1 MIRFLLTPLGLLLF
15 VAVASAQT
23 ARPLTSAELQSL
35 LANGL
40 SVTSADIE
48 GGRKFTGHVNMERGG
63 RLTGTLNIVGH
74 GQVPLNGTWKVNGA
88 QLCRTLGPV
97 QPEEVCETWLRAG
110 NAKAV
115 TVQVKGEAVSIN
127 RWQ

>member
-1 MIRFLLTPLGLLLF
+1 MIRFLLVSLGSLLF
-15 VAVASAQT
+15 IAAASAQ
-23 ARPLTSAELQSL
+23 AQRPLTAAEMQAL

-48 GGRKFTGHVNMERGG
+48 NGKKFTGRVNLERGG
-63 RLTGTLNIVGH
+63 RLTGTLNVVGH
-74 GQVPLNGTWKVNGA
+74 GEIALNGTWKLNGA
-88 QLCRTLGPV
+88 QLCRTLGTA

-115 TVQVKGEAVSIN
+115 TVQVKGEAVSVN